1 MEHVTYGEGGYDPSQ
16 PDDNVVARVTVDDPP
31 AEPVDPL
38 DTLVDDLAKAT
49 TLAQVRDAAKAA
61 RAKRGR

>member
-1 MEHVTYGEGGYDPSQ
+1 MERITYGVGGFEPAK
-16 PDDNVVARVTVDDPP
+16 PDDNVVEEFEVPDPP